1 MNRKNCQNQ
10 KTQYK
15 KYLEFGLILSLLL
28 HIFLLQA
35 YKRCNINAVQRH
47 VNLPHVDTFD
57 IPAVKTAGKRIP
69 PARPSVPLPST
80 EEYLTE
86 DETIDPDEWVLED
99 KYNPLP
105 PEPLDDTTIPP
116 FEIYDQPPKPIG
128 GYQAILDQVVYPE
141 LAKMAGIEG
150 KVVLDAQIDEN
161 GDVIATR
168 VVKSL
173 GPTGC
178 DEAAARAI
186 RAVKWNPAY
195 QRDMPVKV
203 WITITVEFK
212 LTKQ

>member
-1 MNRKNCQNQ
+1 MNTKKYKNG
-10 KTQYK
+10 KILYK
-15 KYLEFGLILSLLL
+15 KYLEIGLILSLLL

-35 YKRCNINAVQRH
+35 YKRWNVNAVQKQ
-47 VNLPHVDTFD
+47 VNIPHIDTFN

-86 DETIDPDEWVLED
+86 DETIDPDEWVLDTEYD
-99 KYNPLP
+99 PLP
-105 PEPLDDTTIPP
+105 PAPIDDAAIAI
-116 FEIYDQPPKPIG
+116 FESYDQPPTPVG
-128 GYQAILDQVVYPE
+128 GYKTILDRVIYPE
-141 LAKMAGIEG
+141 LARKAGIEG
-150 KVVLDAQIDEN
+150 KVILDAQIDVK

-168 VVKSL
+168 IRKSL

-178 DEAAARAI
+178 DEAAIKAI

-195 QRDMPVKV
+195 QRDTPVKV
-203 WITITVEFK
+203 WITITIEFK